1 MKTFNELK
9 IGDYIFHKCKK
20 LPLLVEPKRIVNI
33 YEFYNE
39 TIFEICWF
47 GSYAKCTVT
56 KLHVENNILIKIK
69 FQMNIMILMI
79 FGILLNIYV
88 NQNWYRTLYI
98 Q

>member
-39 TIFEICWF
+39 TIF
-47 GSYAKCTVT
+47 
-56 KLHVENNILIKIK
+56 
-69 FQMNIMILMI
+69 
-79 FGILLNIYV
+79 
-88 NQNWYRTLYI
+88 
-98 Q
+98 